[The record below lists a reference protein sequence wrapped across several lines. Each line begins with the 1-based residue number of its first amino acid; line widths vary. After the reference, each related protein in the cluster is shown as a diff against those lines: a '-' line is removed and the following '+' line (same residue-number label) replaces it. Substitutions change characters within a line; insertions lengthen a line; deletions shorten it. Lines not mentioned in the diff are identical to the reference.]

1 LENRINYQIRETE
14 VRLVGAPEGYTDG
27 VYPTKEAYDIAK
39 GLELDLIEI
48 NSKSKPV
55 ICKIMDYSK
64 FKYQL
69 KQKEKDQKKNQKGG
83 EQKELKFTPD
93 ISDHDLE
100 TKAKKAVEF
109 LKDKNKVRC
118 VVEFRGRNINYK
130 EKGEL
135 VLYKLSAFVEDFGVP
150 ETLAKMEGKKMMLI
164 LKPKK

>member
-1 LENRINYQIRETE
+1 MENRINYQIKETE
-14 VRLVGAPEGYTDG
+14 VRLVNAPEGYTDG
-27 VYPTKEAYDIAK
+27 IYSTKEAYEIAK
-39 GLELDLIEI
+39 NLELDLIEI
-48 NSKSKPV
+48 NSKAKPV
-55 ICKIMDYSK
+55 VCKIMDYSK

-100 TKAKKAVEF
+100 TKGRKAIEF

-118 VVEFRGRNINYK
+118 VVEFRGRNIAYK

-135 VLYKLSAFVEDFGVP
+135 VLFKLSAFVEEFGVAEALP
-150 ETLAKMEGKKMMLI
+150 KMEGRKMIFI